1 MSVETIAIVH
11 HTHIDF
17 GYTDHQQTCFRM
29 HEKYIEDAICAIERT
44 KDYPADSQFRWTQEV
59 SLPLERWW
67 RAANSRKRARL
78 IEVIRSGMRTSGECY
93 KFSG

>member
-59 SLPLERWW
+59 SFAARTLVACGKFKKT
-67 RAANSRKRARL
+67 RAP
-78 IEVIRSGMRTSGECY
+78 Y
-93 KFSG
+93 

>member
-44 KDYPADSQFRWTQEV
+44 KDYPADSQFR
-59 SLPLERWW
+59 
-67 RAANSRKRARL
+67 
-78 IEVIRSGMRTSGECY
+78 
-93 KFSG
+93 